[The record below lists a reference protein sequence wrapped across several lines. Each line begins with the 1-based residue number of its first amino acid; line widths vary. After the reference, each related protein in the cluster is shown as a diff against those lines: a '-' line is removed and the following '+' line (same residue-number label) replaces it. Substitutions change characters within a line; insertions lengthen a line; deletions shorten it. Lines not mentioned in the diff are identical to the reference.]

1 MSIASPPMPAPAVA
15 PVADLDET
23 AELAR
28 PTGTRL
34 SRRRVAARP
43 LGAGSVAVAGALLLP
58 TVLTG
63 RQTFLASSTLIY
75 AIVLLGFVVLYGW
88 LGQVSFCQAELMGV
102 GAFTA
107 AALTSGGAVP
117 AWLAVVIAIMVT
129 IPTAMVVAVPSLR
142 LSGFNVSLA
151 TLAFAVA
158 MDSFVLNTQTV
169 SRLDIGRSAARPV
182 LWGEPLS
189 DTGFYYLAGAA
200 FLACA
205 GLLVL
210 VRRSNVG
217 RSFHAVQDSEV
228 AAAACGIAVWRYKLA
243 AWALAATFAAIGG
256 SLLAFSLGIVNFRP
270 FGVTQALFLFAVAV
284 IGGVRSPLGALLGAT
299 FFIGVPEA
307 LSYVETTGR
316 YTFLFYGLGVVLAMV
331 FFPRGVTSI
340 GERVAGSFARRSS
353 QRQEVDA

>member
-1 MSIASPPMPAPAVA
+1 VIDRTLVA
-15 PVADLDET
+15 
-23 AELAR
+23 
-28 PTGTRL
+28 RL
-34 SRRRVAARP
+34 RIGRRRSVVPRV
-43 LGAGSVAVAGALLLP
+43 GAGVAGLAVVLVVPAL
-58 TVLTG
+58 LTG
-63 RQTFLASSTLIY
+63 RQTFLVSSTLVY
-75 AIVLLGFVVLYGW
+75 AIVLLSFVVLYGW

-107 AALTSGGAVP
+107 AALTSGGTVP
-117 AWLAVVIAIMVT
+117 AWMAVIIAVLVT

-169 SRLDIGRSAARPV
+169 SRLDIGREAGRPAW
-182 LWGEPLS
+182 LGQPLG
-189 DTGFYYLAGAA
+189 DTGFYYLTASVFA
-200 FLACA
+200 ACA
-205 GLLVL
+205 GALVL
-210 VRRSNVG
+210 IRRSNLG

-228 AAAACGIAVWRYKLA
+228 AAAACGISVWRYKLV

-256 SLLAFSLGIVNFRP
+256 SLLAFLLGIVNFRP

-284 IGGVRSPLGALLGAT
+284 IGGVRSPVGALLGAT
-299 FFIGVPEA
+299 FFIWVPET

-331 FFPRGVTSI
+331 FAPKGITSLAERAGIVI
-340 GERVAGSFARRSS
+340 GRRRLDQEPGS
-353 QRQEVDA
+353 